1 MKISRQPAASAIR
14 APIMGAVTGAMPW
27 MAPTTAIRV
36 ASSLP
41 ACRSAAIER
50 DITTAPEAPSPS
62 RKRIA
67 MKVSMSG
74 AKTAPA
80 VASEKTVRLAASGI
94 LRPRVSESGPIQ
106 SCPAAS
112 PHIVAERPNCTIEA
126 DAPKSAV

>member
-1 MKISRQPAASAIR
+1 
-14 APIMGAVTGAMPW
+14 
-27 MAPTTAIRV
+27 
-36 ASSLP
+36 
-41 ACRSAAIER
+41 
-50 DITTAPEAPSPS
+50 
-62 RKRIA
+62 

-80 VASEKTVRLAASGI
+80 VASEKTARLAASGI

-112 PHIVAERPNCTIEA
+112 PHIEAERPNCTIEA

>member
-50 DITTAPEAPSPS
+50 YITTAPEAPSPS

-80 VASEKTVRLAASGI
+80 VASEKTARLAASG
-94 LRPRVSESGPIQ
+94 PK
-106 SCPAAS
+106 
-112 PHIVAERPNCTIEA
+112 AERNARKTIRKAREFRG
-126 DAPKSAV
+126 APSS